1 MQTIL
6 VSLVSEQTIPNI
18 LGIRHFQPDE
28 LLFISTE
35 EMEKKGKVDSTLY
48 AVNHGCKI
56 KYSIG
61 RNVNVIQ
68 VREDSILD
76 CQKGIEKWI
85 QGREDSEFIVN
96 LTGGTKIMSI
106 ATFEYFK
113 DFGSRMIYMPLK
125 NEYIIPFPKKT
136 PKKPVDLDIRL
147 NVVEYL
153 AAYGLK
159 VTNEHVLERNRNIA
173 NEREALSAFI
183 VKNYNDL
190 ADMLRWLSASL
201 RSERDK
207 RTFSFSKKHDC
218 SNEKEKEFLRLFGFK
233 KQNNIYT
240 KELCKSE
247 TGFLTGGWL
256 EEYCFN
262 IVSEFLGKGVD
273 DAVIGISIKS
283 NLGTDNEFDVML
295 TGGNT
300 LYFIECKSLDQGHDL
315 GFDVLYKIGAL
326 QKDFGLR
333 VESFLVTTSPHI
345 FDNTGRIKAHIM
357 ARAEQFKT
365 VVVTPSEVENFKSF
379 IAKKLELSDGET
391 QQTI

>member
-1 MQTIL
+1 MQAIL

-61 RNVNVIQ
+61 KNANIIR

-76 CQKGIEKWI
+76 CQKEIEKWI

-106 ATFEYFK
+106 AAFEYFK

-125 NEYIIPFPKKT
+125 NKYIVPFPKKT
-136 PKKPVDLDIRL
+136 PKKPVALDVRL
-147 NVVEYL
+147 SVVEYL

-159 VTNEHVLERNRNIA
+159 VTNEHVLERNRNLA
-173 NEREALSAFI
+173 RQREALSTFI
-183 VKNYNDL
+183 VKNYNNL
-190 ADMLRWLSASL
+190 ADMLRWFSTSL
-201 RSERDK
+201 RSERNE
-207 RTFSFSKKHDC
+207 RTFSFSKKYDC
-218 SNEKEKEFLRLFGFK
+218 SNEKEKEFLRRSGFK
-233 KQNNIYT
+233 KQDDIYS

-262 IVSEFLGKGVD
+262 IVNEFLGKGID
-273 DAVIGISIKS
+273 DAVVGISIKS
-283 NLGTDNEFDVML
+283 HLGTDNEFDVMF
-295 TGGNT
+295 TSGNI
-300 LYFIECKSLDQGHDL
+300 LYFIECKSLDQGHDP

-326 QKDFGLR
+326 QKNFGLR

-345 FDNTGRIKAHIM
+345 FDNTGSIKAHIV

-365 VVVTPSEVENFKSF
+365 EMITPSEVENFGSSPK
-379 IAKKLELSDGET
+379 
-391 QQTI
+391 